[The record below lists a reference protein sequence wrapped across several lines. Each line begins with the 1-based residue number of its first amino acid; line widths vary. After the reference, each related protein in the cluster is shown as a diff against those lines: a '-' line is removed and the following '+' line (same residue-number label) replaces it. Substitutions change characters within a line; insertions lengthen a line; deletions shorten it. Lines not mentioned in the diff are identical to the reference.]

1 MVLSWQ
7 WRRRKISSSEPEAS
21 TSDQFKALDFTDL
34 ELELPDDPL
43 LSEIPAL
50 LTPIQEQQKE
60 NLPQNG
66 SVSCLQKAYDI
77 TKYKVK
83 KATTKRSSDGISATA
98 AAAEVKDKVFETMSR
113 PVGKIPLKSKQ
124 ISDEHGSDEFLPCKK
139 KSVPDDSHVKPRS
152 QVKKVPESRR
162 RQEKYDHRRDTSP
175 SILTTR
181 DFGPYRRRFPPFP
194 YQMCV
199 NPQAQ
204 WRRQMYRRW

>member
-1 MVLSWQ
+1 
-7 WRRRKISSSEPEAS
+7 
-21 TSDQFKALDFTDL
+21 L

-152 QVKKVPESRR
+152 QVKKFRSKGVDRR
-162 RQEKYDHRRDTSP
+162 NMTIVVTLLHLYLHLGTSDR
-175 SILTTR
+175 IDAVFHHFR
-181 DFGPYRRRFPPFP
+181 IR
-194 YQMCV
+194 CV
-199 NPQAQ
+199 STLRHNGDGRCTEDGSATFVTEPNDVSS
-204 WRRQMYRRW
+204 